1 MRYQN
6 ESPYGEQA
14 RRWYSLTDGR
24 GFFGQV
30 NSFLPARVLF
40 GWRWRRRLMP
50 GLIRP
55 CCQDRVPDTA
65 GRHPILVRGVT
76 KVL

>member
-6 ESPYGEQA
+6 GSPYGEQA
-14 RRWYSLTDGR
+14 RCWYSLTDGR

-30 NSFLPARVLF
+30 NSFLPARVHF
-40 GWRWRRRLMP
+40 GWRWRRRLVP
-50 GLIRP
+50 GLVRP
-55 CCQDRVPDTA
+55 CCLGRVPGTQ
-65 GRHPILVRGVT
+65 GQPPILVRGVT